1 MHAIL
6 SKLIRSIRNAWLPI
20 AALLLFFVLW
30 EGFVRILKVPR
41 YILPAFSS
49 VLAQFGDNFP
59 VIWHHFL
66 ATTAETLVGFA
77 ISAALAIP
85 LSILVAFSRV
95 MRQTLYPA
103 AVTLEMVPKIAFAPI
118 FVVWLGFHF
127 SSKMV
132 VVFLVCF
139 FPILINAVFG
149 FVSLNENLEYFSRST
164 GAGALRTFLKIR
176 FPAALPQIFVGLKGA
191 AINATVGATI
201 AEWVGGNA
209 GLGYFIAV
217 ASGKFRTDLALASIL
232 TLTALGL
239 ALYGIVA
246 LTEARL
252 LSWHIS
258 QRRGGG

>member
-1 MHAIL
+1 MHTMD
-6 SKLIRSIRNAWLPI
+6 SRFMRSVKGSWLPMLAVI
-20 AALLLFFVLW
+20 LFCALW
-30 EGFVRILKVPR
+30 EAAVRVLKIPR

-49 VLAQFGDNFP
+49 VVTQLVTNIR
-59 VIWHHFL
+59 VIGHHTL
-66 ATTAETLVGFA
+66 ATAVETLVGFA

-85 LSILVAFSRV
+85 LSILVAFSRF

-118 FVVWLGFHF
+118 FVVWLGFQF

-149 FVSLNENLEYFSRST
+149 FLSLNEYLEFFSQST
-164 GAGALRTFLKIR
+164 GASPLRTFWKIR
-176 FPAALPQIFVGLKGA
+176 FPAALPQVFIGLKGA

-209 GLGYFIAV
+209 GLGYYIAV
-217 ASGKFRTDLALASIL
+217 SSGAFRTDLALASIIV
-232 TLTALGL
+232 LTALGL
-239 ALYGIVA
+239 ALYGLVA
-246 LTEARL
+246 LVEGRL
-252 LSWHIS
+252 LRWHIS
-258 QRRGGG
+258 QRQEGM

>member
-1 MHAIL
+1 MHAL
-6 SKLIRSIRNAWLPI
+6 FSKIGRSLRNAWLPI
-20 AALLLFFVLW
+20 VALILFFVLW
-30 EGFVRILKVPR
+30 EAVVRVLKVPR

-49 VLAQFGDNFP
+49 VLAQFADNAKL
-59 VIWHHFL
+59 IWHH
-66 ATTAETLVGFA
+66 TTATAVETLVGFA

-85 LSILVAFSRV
+85 LSIIVAFSRF
-95 MRQTLYPA
+95 MRLTLYPA

-149 FVSLNENLEYFSRST
+149 FVSLNEYLEYFSQST
-164 GAGALRTFLKIR
+164 GAGPLRTFMRIR

-217 ASGKFRTDLALASIL
+217 ASGTFRTDLALASIL

-239 ALYGIVA
+239 ALYGLVA
-246 LTEARL
+246 LAEMRL

-258 QRRGGG
+258 QRQGGG